1 MVNIGGRSK
10 GCSTCRRRR
19 VKCDE
24 SRPICRRCQRW
35 NFECDG
41 PRTTTFIH
49 AESVTS
55 SERLVE
61 RTGSATLGGRSASD
75 LANPRP
81 LLQRALG
88 VVGFDVFICY
98 TRDHLLRGGFIVSV
112 IADIEPLDIL
122 RSESIVAHRRVSH
135 QALLS
140 FVTILFGEQHHQ
152 VDITRRGYAM
162 YSVALERLNEALS
175 DTTRHTS
182 DEIIVAVATLAISEC
197 LVPSGK
203 NNYLNH
209 MMGLQRL
216 IDLQEPGAFWSSK
229 PYGFRIGVR
238 FMILFASMLLKNPC
252 ILARPEWKSAMRVG
266 ASPKELQEQALYD
279 ILADCTVL
287 LAKRENI
294 VATWDL
300 DVARAAQQVREVE
313 DQGRAL
319 HAQLCTWRRSWD
331 SETTSGTSGTSATF
345 PGVASTR
352 SAPASDSIPSM
363 IMETKVL
370 SRAMVVEL
378 ILFDVALVTLLQI
391 LASLPREVLQGH
403 SFLRGATAP
412 QNGTESAKQYYA
424 SQERLAALE
433 ACRRVR
439 SYVEGGQCL
448 DASVPPILHWAIATA
463 LRSLHRDT
471 SVEATWLRELVTPNG
486 QQVVAVGL
494 WKNYQWLS
502 SLTEQL

>member
-1 MVNIGGRSK
+1 ML
-10 GCSTCRRRR
+10 
-19 VKCDE
+19 
-24 SRPICRRCQRW
+24 
-35 NFECDG
+35 
-41 PRTTTFIH
+41 H
-49 AESVTS
+49 
-55 SERLVE
+55 
-61 RTGSATLGGRSASD
+61 
-75 LANPRP
+75 
-81 LLQRALG
+81 
-88 VVGFDVFICY
+88 
-98 TRDHLLRGGFIVSV
+98 
-112 IADIEPLDIL
+112 
-122 RSESIVAHRRVSH
+122 SESIVANRRVSH

-140 FVTILFGEQHHQ
+140 FATILFGEQHHQ
-152 VDITRRGYAM
+152 VDIARRGYAM
-162 YSVALERLNEALS
+162 YSVALKRLNEALS

-216 IDLQEPGAFWSSK
+216 IDLQEPGAFWPSK

-238 FMILFASMLLKNPC
+238 YMILFASMLLKNRC

-294 VATWDL
+294 VATRDL

-345 PGVASTR
+345 PGIASTR

-363 IMETKVL
+363 IIGTKVL

-391 LASLPREVLQGH
+391 LASLPREALQGH
-403 SFLRGATAP
+403 SFLRGARAP
-412 QNGTESAKQYYA
+412 QNGTESAKEYYA

-433 ACRRVR
+433 ACRCVR

-448 DASVPPILHWAIATA
+448 DASVPPILHWAIATT
-463 LRSLHRDT
+463 LRSLYRDT
-471 SVEATWLRELVTPNG
+471 SVEATWLRELVTPKG

-494 WKNYQWLS
+494 WKTYQWLS
-502 SLTEQL
+502 SLTE